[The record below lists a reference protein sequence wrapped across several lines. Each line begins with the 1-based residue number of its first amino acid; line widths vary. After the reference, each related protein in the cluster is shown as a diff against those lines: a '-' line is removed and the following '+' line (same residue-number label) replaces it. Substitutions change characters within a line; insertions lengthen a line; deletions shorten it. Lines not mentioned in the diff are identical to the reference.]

1 MDQAQRTTSGQPDNR
16 AGGGEEDHPAP
27 ARHRVGRGALWFGVL
42 AAPIAWSAQA
52 VLATAV
58 NGAGCIAYRDAP
70 PPTGLQLTSGTGI
83 VLLCFTVA
91 LFIASLVALFVAL
104 HNWNVVHSHAEGEEW
119 ELLEIGEGRARFMAM
134 SGILLSAIF
143 ALLLLMNAISLFL
156 TPQCT
161 P

>member
-1 MDQAQRTTSGQPDNR
+1 MDPAQRTTRGQSNSR
-16 AGGGEEDHPAP
+16 GGHAEEDHPAP

-42 AAPIAWSAQA
+42 AAPIAWSAQEI
-52 VLATAV
+52 LATSV

-91 LFIASLVALFVAL
+91 LFIGCLVALFVAL
-104 HNWNVVHSHAEGEEW
+104 HNWHIVHSHAEGEEQDV
-119 ELLEIGEGRARFMAM
+119 LEIGEGRARFMAM